1 MGETQKQPP
10 ELFYKKS
17 VLENFAKSTGKHL
30 CQSLQLGQFA
40 AFLDTTGTPVTK
52 LFESLVNFG
61 EIQSQK
67 ILLPEVTKP
76 AKLLLVPPA
85 INATRERLF

>member
-1 MGETQKQPP
+1 MYERDFHWEKLT
-10 ELFYKKS
+10 
-17 VLENFAKSTGKHL
+17 V
-30 CQSLQLGQFA
+30 QLGQFA